1 MNYDY
6 QILTSDTLSD
16 GFLTLHRYRL
26 RHSLFAGG
34 WSKELERERVDGYRA
49 ASVLPYDPVKDQV
62 VLIEQFRI
70 GAVDGEETPWVLEVV
85 GGILEGEHTPEQVA
99 HKETREEAGCEI
111 TELVS
116 ICEYMPSPGTTSER
130 VHLFCGRVDATGVD
144 GGIHGVDAEGEDIRV
159 SVLDAEQAIAGLYDG
174 SINSSSTLI
183 AMQWLAMNKE
193 QLRLAW
199 AGVAE

>member
-1 MNYDY
+1 MNYEY
-6 QILTSDTLSD
+6 QILDSETLAD
-16 GFLTLHRYRL
+16 GFLTLHRYHL

-34 WSKELERERVDGYRA
+34 WSKELARERVDGYRA
-49 ASVLPYDPVKDQV
+49 ASVLPYDPVTDQV

-70 GAVDGEETPWVLEVV
+70 GALDGEDNPWILEVV
-85 GGILEGEHTPEQVA
+85 GGILEGDHAPEQVA
-99 HKETREEAGCEI
+99 RKETLEEAGCKI
-111 TELVS
+111 SELVS

-159 SVLDAEQAIAGLYDG
+159 SVLDAKQAIAGLYDG
-174 SINSSSTLI
+174 RIHSSSTLI
-183 AMQWLAMNKE
+183 AMQWLAMHRE

-199 AGVAE
+199 TGTP

>member
-1 MNYDY
+1 VKYDF
-6 QILTSDTLSD
+6 QILDSEKLSD

-34 WSKELERERVDGYRA
+34 WSEELERERVDGFRA
-49 ASVLPYDPVKDQV
+49 ASVLPYDPVTDQL

-70 GAVDGEETPWVLEVV
+70 GALDGDGSPWILEVV

-111 TELVS
+111 SELIP

-130 VHLFCGRVDATGVD
+130 VYLFCGRVDASGVD

-159 SVLDAEQAIAGLYDG
+159 SVVDAEQTIAEMHSGR
-174 SINSSSTLI
+174 IHSSSTLI
-183 AMQWLAMNKE
+183 ALQWLALNRERLRSDWLKE
-193 QLRLAW
+193 
-199 AGVAE
+199 